1 MSWIEW
7 GVVYLAALYLIFAI
21 DDLTFDI
28 TYWIG
33 AIVGW
38 WRRKVLTQDELE
50 ATPEARIAI
59 IVPAWQEAAVIG
71 RMLTYNAGRVDYGDY
86 DYWVGTYPN
95 DPDTQTEVDRVRAYL
110 KNVYRV
116 TTDLNGP
123 TSKADCLNTVLAD
136 VIRHEVR
143 TKRRYDIV
151 LMHDPEDIIHPLELR
166 ILNWHFRNTDADFI
180 QLPVFS
186 TAPNFYDLV
195 AGTYIDEFA
204 EMYAKNM
211 HVRQKLSPFVPS
223 AGVATGIRR
232 SALDELVD
240 NSGGL
245 PFATNSLTED
255 YDLGLKMAISGRTTR
270 YVAQKVQLRIPEG
283 APAGTKARE
292 ELVATFA
299 PFPHTFQT
307 AVRQRTRWMAGIVFQ
322 SWQHW
327 RWPGTLGLKWM
338 LAHDRRGPLGYLVLF
353 FGYLM
358 VLFLISYSWIRAFN
372 RPSLPAILNDPL
384 FTILFLFGI
393 IVMVNRLLQRAI
405 AVGRF
410 YGPGQAILAVFRTP
424 FSNIVNM
431 VATVRAAFQYVRSR
445 RSGIPMAW
453 DKTEHFI
460 PPIVARS
467 LRLGER
473 LILAGKL
480 TPQQLILALGTQR
493 TVHRPLGEILVEQG
507 MVSDLDVLR
516 ALEH

>member
-7 GVVYLAALYLIFAI
+7 GVIYLAVLYLIFAI
-21 DDLTFDI
+21 DDLIFDV
-28 TYWIG
+28 TYWVG
-33 AIVGW
+33 VVMGW
-38 WRRKVLTQDELE
+38 WKRATLTQAQLE
-50 ATPEARIAI
+50 AEPEARVAVITA
-59 IVPAWQEAAVIG
+59 AWHEAEVIG
-71 RMLTYNAGRVDYGDY
+71 RMLTYNAGRIDYGDY
-86 DYWVGTYPN
+86 DFWIGTYPN
-95 DPDTQTEVDRVRAYL
+95 DPETQTEVDRVRAFL
-110 KNVYRV
+110 PQVYRV
-116 TTDLNGP
+116 TTSHDGP
-123 TSKADCLNTVLAD
+123 TSKADCLNAVLSD

-143 TKRRYDIV
+143 SKRRYDFV
-151 LMHDPEDIIHPLELR
+151 LMHDPEDIIHPLEMR
-166 ILNWHFRNTDADFI
+166 VLNWHFRNTDADFI

-186 TAPNFYDLV
+186 TAPKVYDFI

-211 HVRQKLSPFVPS
+211 HVRQLLSPFVPS

-240 NSGGL
+240 TSGGL

-255 YDLGLKMAISGRTTR
+255 YDLGLKMAISGRKTR
-270 YVAQKVQLRIPEG
+270 YVAQKVRLHAPEG
-283 APAGTKARE
+283 ATPVD

-327 RWPGTLGLKWM
+327 RWPGNLGLKWM

-358 VLFLISYSWIRAFN
+358 VLSLISYTWVRTFS
-372 RPSLPAILNDPL
+372 RPELPVILKDPL
-384 FTILFLFGI
+384 FTVLFMLG
-393 IVMVNRLLQRAI
+393 VLLMSNRLLQRAL
-405 AVGRF
+405 AVGKF
-410 YGPGQAILAVFRTP
+410 YGPGQAVLSMFRTP

-431 VATVRAAFQYVRSR
+431 AASGRAAFQFFRSR
-445 RSGIPMAW
+445 RTGVPMAW
-453 DKTEHFI
+453 DKTEHSI
-460 PPIVARS
+460 PPVVSRS

-480 TPQQLILALGTQR
+480 TPQQLMLALGTQR
-493 TVHRPLGEILVEQG
+493 HVYRPLGTILMEQG
-507 MVSDLDVLR
+507 SVTEVDIKKVLDS
-516 ALEH
+516 

>member
-1 MSWIEW
+1 MTWIDW
-7 GVVYLAALYLIFAI
+7 AVIYLAILYIIFAVDDLIF
-21 DDLTFDI
+21 DF

-33 AIVGW
+33 AIFGW
-38 WRRKVLTQDELE
+38 WKRPTLTQQELE
-50 ATPEARIAI
+50 EVPEARVAI
-59 IVPAWQEAAVIG
+59 VVPAWHEAAVIG
-71 RMLTYNAGRVDYGDY
+71 RMLTYNAGRIDYGDY
-86 DYWVGTYPN
+86 DFWIGTYPN
-95 DPDTQTEVDRVRAYL
+95 DPETQTEVDRIRGFLPHA
-110 KNVYRV
+110 YRV
-116 TTDLNGP
+116 TTNHDGP
-123 TSKADCLNTVLAD
+123 TSKADCLNAILAD

-186 TAPNFYDLV
+186 TAPNLYDLV

-232 SALDELVD
+232 AALDELVD
-240 NSGGL
+240 DSGGL

-255 YDLGLKMAISGRTTR
+255 YDLGLKMAISGRKTR
-270 YVAQKVQLRIPEG
+270 YLAQKVRLRAPEG
-283 APAGTKARE
+283 TKPVE

-299 PFPHTFQT
+299 PFPNTFQT

-327 RWPGTLGLKWM
+327 RWPGTLGLKWT

-353 FGYLM
+353 FGYLL
-358 VLFLISYSWIRAFN
+358 VLYIIAYSWIRTFN
-372 RPSLPAILNDPL
+372 RPDLPAILSDPL
-384 FTILFLFGI
+384 FTVLFTIGLLI
-393 IVMVNRLLQRAI
+393 MANRLLQRAI

-410 YGPGQAILAVFRTP
+410 YGPGQAVLAIFRTP

-431 VATVRAAFQYVRSR
+431 FATVRASYQYVRSR
-445 RSGIPMAW
+445 RLGIPMAW
-453 DKTEHFI
+453 DKTEHSI
-460 PPIVARS
+460 PPIVTRS

-473 LILAGKL
+473 LILSGKL
-480 TPQQLILALGTQR
+480 TPQQLMLALGTQR
-493 TVHRPLGEILVEQG
+493 TVHRPIGQILIEQG
-507 MVSDLDVLR
+507 AITETDVKQ
-516 ALEH
+516 ALSH